1 MTNKNLLKL
10 EQKLLKKFA
19 KENAL
24 NFRNHKYFDQS
35 HFYNFKQNTYFN
47 YDFAG
52 TIVLK
57 LNRFLVKE
65 FGDKISI
72 NFSTE
77 VDKLRTQTLC
87 EYIESRINDYLM
99 LIL

>member
-1 MTNKNLLKL
+1 MSNKNLLKL

-35 HFYNFKQNTYFN
+35 HFCNFKQNTYFN

-72 NFSTE
+72 NFSIE
-77 VDKLRTQTLC
+77 VDKLRTQTLR
-87 EYIESRINDYLM
+87 EYIESRINDYFM